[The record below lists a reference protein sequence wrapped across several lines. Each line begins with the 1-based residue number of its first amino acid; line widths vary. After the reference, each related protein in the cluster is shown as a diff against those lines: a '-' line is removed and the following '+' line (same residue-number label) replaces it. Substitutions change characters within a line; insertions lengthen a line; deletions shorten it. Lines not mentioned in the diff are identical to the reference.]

1 MTELKW
7 KMLFKHQKCVTKVSL
22 WICIDDH
29 FVSVC
34 RLMEMCFFFCLFRD
48 DDEDDDED
56 ESKDEESPVKVSTY
70 FIVFAI
76 GA

>member
-1 MTELKW
+1 
-7 KMLFKHQKCVTKVSL
+7 
-22 WICIDDH
+22 
-29 FVSVC
+29 
-34 RLMEMCFFFCLFRD
+34 MEMCFFFCLFRD